1 MKGWLLM
8 FVIASDKQGIL
19 RIPSEGFLIFSEG
32 FISSFIDFAL

>member
-8 FVIASDKQGIL
+8 FVTASDKQAFL
-19 RIPSEGFLIFSEG
+19 RITSEGFLIFSEG